1 MEKVIYTRKMAL
13 YLRNKGFKILRTV
26 PDDKMPNFFN
36 WIFEDTQELHEAMS
50 EYSFMYCKNNKHL
63 FK

>member
-36 WIFEDTQELHEAMS
+36 WIFEDTAELHDAIN
-50 EYSFMYCKNNKHL
+50 EYMLTYKRK
-63 FK
+63 